1 MLAKYDNGNP
11 AALRRLVAA
20 GAQVRIY
27 SREVLNALFDATEK
41 LYAELGAQNPQFKKV
56 YESWN
61 AYRQEELFWWRVN
74 ELSFDTFS
82 AARFGR

>member
-11 AALRRLVAA
+11 AALKRLVAA

-27 SREVLNALFDATEK
+27 SREVLNALYDTTEK
-41 LYAELGAQNPQFKKV
+41 LHAELNAQHPQFKKI
-56 YESWN
+56 YDSWS
-61 AYRQEELFWWRVN
+61 AYRQEQLFWWRVN
-74 ELSFDTFS
+74 ELSFDSFS